1 MKKWLTVILCAL
13 LVCAGGCSA
22 AADEVLDSLG
32 KYQSEVYYS
41 NGGFQDFTD
50 YAKYSYDAVNLHD
63 NPYFD
68 KLSAE
73 SKERLVEHIEDFED
87 WIEAIKD
94 SNPESEVV
102 AGYDFDLSLI
112 SEADYV
118 YIYDDPDYPE
128 LGNYDVY
135 FFDAETMTL
144 YYFHN
149 NI

>member
-1 MKKWLTVILCAL
+1 M
-13 LVCAGGCSA
+13 
-22 AADEVLDSLG
+22 
-32 KYQSEVYYS
+32 
-41 NGGFQDFTD
+41 
-50 YAKYSYDAVNLHD
+50 
-63 NPYFD
+63 
-68 KLSAE
+68 
-73 SKERLVEHIEDFED
+73 EHIEDFED

-135 FFDAETMTL
+135 FFDMETMTL